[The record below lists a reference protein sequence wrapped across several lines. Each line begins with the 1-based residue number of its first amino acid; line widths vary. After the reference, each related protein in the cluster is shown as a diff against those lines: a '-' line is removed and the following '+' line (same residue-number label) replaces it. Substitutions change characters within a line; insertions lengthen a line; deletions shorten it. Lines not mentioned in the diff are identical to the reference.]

1 MDPNE
6 KYNLITKIARSFS
19 PSAPIDKKALFAGRA
34 SQILEAINAFHQRGQ
49 HAVIFGERGVGKTSL
64 SNVLLEILGPKV
76 ATPAC
81 GPINCDQTTTFE
93 SLWQTIFKEMPLSS
107 ERVSNGFTTETTS
120 EKGTLADLLPG
131 KPTPDAI
138 RAILQRIDKSVIV
151 IDEVDR
157 IDDRSTT
164 TLLADTIKNLSDH
177 SVDSTIILAGVADS
191 VDTLISE
198 HESVQRALVQIRM
211 PRMSEAELFEIVDKG
226 LSACGMTI
234 NEDAKRR
241 IEHLSQGLPHY
252 AHLLALHSAQAA
264 ATEDRLNIQT
274 EDTQRAVEKALQQA
288 QESVARDYNR
298 GTMSARENLYKQ
310 VLLACALAET
320 DSLGFFS
327 AADVAVPMGS
337 IMGRPFDVLAFAQH
351 LYTFCERSRG
361 PVLQRTGVTG
371 NYRFRFK
378 NPLMLPYVIMNG
390 LKSGLI
396 TEAQVNTLTTPRA
409 KEIGADHENRREMGK
424 GPEIRDSQGI

>member
-6 KYNLITKIARSFS
+6 KYNLIAKIARSFS

-49 HAVIFGERGVGKTSL
+49 HVVIFGERGVGKTSL
-64 SNVLLEILGPKV
+64 SNVLLEILGPQV

-93 SLWQTIFKEMPLSS
+93 TLWQTIFREMPLSS
-107 ERVSNGFTTETTS
+107 ERVSNGFTAEPIS
-120 EKGTLADLLPG
+120 EKGSLADLLPG

-157 IDDRSTT
+157 INDRSTT

-211 PRMSEAELFEIVDKG
+211 PRMSETELFEIVDKG
-226 LSACGMTI
+226 LRACGMTI
-234 NEDAKRR
+234 NDDAKRR

-264 ATEDRLNIQT
+264 ASEGRLNIQT

-288 QESVARDYNR
+288 QESVDRDYHR
-298 GTMSARENLYKQ
+298 GTLSARENLYKQ

-327 AADVAVPMGS
+327 AGDVALPMGT
-337 IMGRPFDVLAFAQH
+337 IMGRPFDILAFAQH

-361 PVLQRTGVTG
+361 PVLQRSGVTG
-371 NYRFRFK
+371 SYRFRFK
-378 NPLMLPYVIMNG
+378 NPLMLPYVIMSG

-396 TEAQVNTLTTPRA
+396 TEAQVNTLTTPRPEEMA
-409 KEIGADHENRREMGK
+409 SDHENRTEMGK
-424 GPEIRDSQGI
+424 GPEVRDSQSI

>member
-1 MDPNE
+1 VDPNE
-6 KYNLITKIARSFS
+6 KYNLIAKIARSFS

-64 SNVLLEILGPKV
+64 SNVLLEILGPQV

-107 ERVSNGFTTETTS
+107 ERVSNGFTTETAS
-120 EKGTLADLLPG
+120 EKGSLADLLPG

-138 RAILQRIDKSVIV
+138 RAILQRIDKSVLV

-157 IDDRSTT
+157 INDRNTT

-211 PRMSEAELFEIVDKG
+211 PRMSETELFEIVDKG
-226 LSACGMTI
+226 LRACGMTI

-264 ATEDRLNIQT
+264 ATEGRLNIQT

-288 QESVARDYNR
+288 QESVARDYHR

-327 AADVAVPMGS
+327 ATDVVVPMGV
-337 IMGRPFDVLAFAQH
+337 IMGRPFDILAFAQH

-371 NYRFRFK
+371 SYRFRFK

-396 TEAQVNTLTTPRA
+396 TEAQVNTLTSPRA
-409 KEIGADHENRREMGK
+409 KEMGGDLEIRNEMGK
-424 GPEIRDSQGI
+424 GPEVRDSQSI

>member
-1 MDPNE
+1 MDANE
-6 KYNLITKIARSFS
+6 KYNLIARIAKSFS

-34 SQILEAINAFHQRGQ
+34 SQIAEAINAFHQRGQ

-64 SNVLLEILGPKV
+64 ANVLLEILGPQV
-76 ATPAC
+76 NTPAC
-81 GPINCDQTTTFE
+81 GAINCDQTTTFD
-93 SLWQTIFKEMPLSS
+93 SLWKTILKEMPLSS
-107 ERVSNGFTTETTS
+107 QRVSNGFTTETNS
-120 EKGTLADLLPG
+120 EKGSLADLLPG
-131 KPTPDAI
+131 EATPDAI
-138 RAILQRIDKSVIV
+138 RAILQRVDKSIIV

-157 IDDRSTT
+157 INDRNTT

-177 SVDSTIILAGVADS
+177 SVDSTIVLAGVADS

-211 PRMSEAELFEIVDKG
+211 PRMSETELFEIIDKG
-226 LSACGMTI
+226 LRACGMTI

-264 ATEDRLNIQT
+264 ASEGRLNIQT
-274 EDTQRAVEKALQQA
+274 GDTQKAVEKALQQA
-288 QESVARDYNR
+288 QESVARDHQR
-298 GTMSARENLYKQ
+298 ATMSHRDNLYKQ
-310 VLLACALAET
+310 VLLACALADT

-327 AADVAVPMGS
+327 AGDVRIPLAE
-337 IMGRPFDVLAFAQH
+337 IMGRPYDILAFAQH
-351 LYTFCERSRG
+351 LYTFCERARG
-361 PVLQRTGVTG
+361 PVLQRIGTAGS
-371 NYRFRFK
+371 YRFRFK

-396 TEAQVNTLTTPRA
+396 TEAQLNTLTTP
-409 KEIGADHENRREMGK
+409 
-424 GPEIRDSQGI
+424 PPV

>member
-1 MDPNE
+1 MWPE
-6 KYNLITKIARSFS
+6 RKYNLVAKIARSFS

-64 SNVLLEILGPKV
+64 SNVLLEILGPQV

-107 ERVSNGFTTETTS
+107 ERVSNGFTTETNS
-120 EKGTLADLLPG
+120 EKGSLADLLPG

-157 IDDRSTT
+157 INDRSTT

-177 SVDSTIILAGVADS
+177 SVDSTIVLAGVADS

-211 PRMSEAELFEIVDKG
+211 PRMSETELFEIVEKG
-226 LSACGMTI
+226 
-234 NEDAKRR
+234 
-241 IEHLSQGLPHY
+241 
-252 AHLLALHSAQAA
+252 
-264 ATEDRLNIQT
+264 
-274 EDTQRAVEKALQQA
+274 
-288 QESVARDYNR
+288 
-298 GTMSARENLYKQ
+298 
-310 VLLACALAET
+310 
-320 DSLGFFS
+320 
-327 AADVAVPMGS
+327 
-337 IMGRPFDVLAFAQH
+337 
-351 LYTFCERSRG
+351 
-361 PVLQRTGVTG
+361 
-371 NYRFRFK
+371 
-378 NPLMLPYVIMNG
+378 
-390 LKSGLI
+390 
-396 TEAQVNTLTTPRA
+396 
-409 KEIGADHENRREMGK
+409 
-424 GPEIRDSQGI
+424 

>member
-1 MDPNE
+1 MDADE
-6 KYNLITKIARSFS
+6 KYNLIAKIAKSFS
-19 PSAPIDKKALFAGRA
+19 PSAPIDRKALFAGRS

-64 SNVLLEILGPKV
+64 GNVLLETLGPQV
-76 ATPAC
+76 NTPAC
-81 GPINCDQTTTFE
+81 GAVNCDQTTTFD
-93 SLWQTIFKEMPLSS
+93 SLWKTIFHEMPLSS
-107 ERVSNGFTTETTS
+107 LRVSDRTATEDNA
-120 EKGTLADLLPG
+120 EKGSLADLLPG
-131 KPTPDAI
+131 EATPDAI
-138 RAILQRIDKSVIV
+138 RAILQRIDKSVIL

-157 IDDRSTT
+157 IDDRDTT

-177 SVDSTIILAGVADS
+177 SVECTIILAGVADS

-211 PRMSEAELFEIVDKG
+211 PRMSRAELFEIIEKG
-226 LSACGMTI
+226 LKACGMTI
-234 NEDAKRR
+234 DEDAKRR

-264 ATEDRLNIQT
+264 ATEDRLNVQT
-274 EDTQRAVEKALQQA
+274 EDTQRAIEKALQQA
-288 QESVARDYNR
+288 QESVARDYQR
-298 GTMSARENLYKQ
+298 ATTSSRENLYKQ

-327 AADVAVPMGS
+327 AEDVGVPMGA
-337 IMGRPFDVLAFAQH
+337 IMGKPYDIRAFAQH
-351 LYTFCERSRG
+351 LYSFCERARG
-361 PVLQRTGVTG
+361 PVLQRSGAARS
-371 NYRFRFK
+371 YRFRFR

-396 TEAQVNTLTTPRA
+396 TEAQLNTLTTPRP
-409 KEIGADHENRREMGK
+409 N
-424 GPEIRDSQGI
+424 

>member
-6 KYNLITKIARSFS
+6 KYNLTAKIARSFS

-64 SNVLLEILGPKV
+64 SNVLLEILGPQV

-107 ERVSNGFTTETTS
+107 ERVSDGFTPEAVS
-120 EKGTLADLLPG
+120 EKGSLADLLTG

-157 IDDRSTT
+157 INDRNTT

-191 VDTLISE
+191 VDMLISE
-198 HESVQRALVQIRM
+198 HESIQRALVQIRM
-211 PRMSEAELFEIVDKG
+211 PRMSETELFEIVDKG
-226 LSACGMTI
+226 LRACGMTI

-264 ATEDRLNIQT
+264 ATEGRLNIQT

-288 QESVARDYNR
+288 QESVARDYDR

-327 AADVAVPMGS
+327 AADVSVPMGA
-337 IMGRPFDVLAFAQH
+337 IMGRPFDILAFAQH

-371 NYRFRFK
+371 SYRFRFK
-378 NPLMLPYVIMNG
+378 NPLMLPYVIVNG

-396 TEAQVNTLTTPRA
+396 TEAQVNTLTTPPV
-409 KEIGADHENRREMGK
+409 KGMSSVHQIGNEMK
-424 GPEIRDSQGI
+424 GPEVQHSQNT

>member
-1 MDPNE
+1 MDQNE
-6 KYNLITKIARSFS
+6 KYNLIAKIAKSFS

-64 SNVLLEILGPKV
+64 ANVLLEVLGRQV
-76 ATPAC
+76 VTPAC

-93 SLWQTIFKEMPLSS
+93 TLWKTIFQEMPLSS
-107 ERVSNGFTTETTS
+107 ERVSNGFTAETNP
-120 EKGTLADLLPG
+120 EKGSLADLLPE

-157 IDDRSTT
+157 INDRSTT

-211 PRMSEAELFEIVDKG
+211 PRMSNTELFEIIDKG
-226 LSACGMTI
+226 LRACGMTI
-234 NEDAKRR
+234 DETAKRR
-241 IEHLSQGLPHY
+241 IGHLSQGLPHY

-264 ATEDRLNIQT
+264 ASEGRLNIQT
-274 EDTQRAVEKALQQA
+274 EDTQRAIEKALQQA
-288 QESVARDYNR
+288 QESVARDYHR
-298 GTMSARENLYKQ
+298 ATMSPRENLYKQ

-327 AADVAVPMGS
+327 AEDVRVPMGA
-337 IMGRPFDVLAFAQH
+337 IMGRPFEILAFAQH
-351 LYTFCERSRG
+351 LYSFCERARG
-361 PVLQRTGVTG
+361 SVLQRIGTAGS
-371 NYRFRFK
+371 YRFRFR

-396 TEAQVNTLTTPRA
+396 SEAQLNSLTTPHP
-409 KEIGADHENRREMGK
+409 EEMGR
-424 GPEIRDSQGI
+424 GPELHAS